1 MLSKQDV
8 ATYRRDGVIVIPD
21 VLDTATVANLRRVVA
36 EVVAGAANVTQHD
49 DVYDLEPSHTSA
61 MPRVVP
67 GRARRSTSDRHGHCP
82 WNLRSGWRLRTRRE
96 PPRWAGRWR
105 ADPGRQAS
113 AGTGSL

>member
-8 ATYRRDGVIVIPD
+8 ATYRRDGVIVIAD

-61 MPRVVP
+61 MPRVRRHAPKIFEGVKKKR
-67 GRARRSTSDRHGHCP
+67 RARQP
-82 WNLRSGWRLRTRRE
+82 W
-96 PPRWAGRWR
+96 P
-105 ADPGRQAS
+105 
-113 AGTGSL
+113 